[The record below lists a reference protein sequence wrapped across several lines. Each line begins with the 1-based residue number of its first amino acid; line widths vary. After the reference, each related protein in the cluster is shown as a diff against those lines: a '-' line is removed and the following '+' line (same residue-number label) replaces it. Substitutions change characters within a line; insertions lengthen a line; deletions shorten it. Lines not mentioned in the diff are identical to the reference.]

1 MESWKILR
9 KDLIETQMPWWFSG
23 IELDLWQIYAIVE
36 EIYPTLCD
44 FNLIRTEDG
53 STIRWKHY
61 TRLAL
66 EELKKKGILAKV
78 NPSTNDGRW
87 VKI

>member
-23 IELDLWQIYAIVE
+23 VELDLWQIYTIVE
-36 EIYPTLCD
+36 EIYPNLCD
-44 FNLIRTEDG
+44 SSVIRPQDG
-53 STIRWKHY
+53 TTVRWKHY

-66 EELKKKGILAKV
+66 EELKKRGVLKKV
-78 NPSTNDGRW
+78 NPLKKDGRW